1 MKANENTRN
10 QNLWD
15 SSKTVL
21 REKFIPINAYIK
33 KKSKIN
39 KLTLQLKK
47 LEKEQLKPK
56 TEWR

>member
-21 REKFIPINAYIK
+21 REKFIAINAYIK

-39 KLTLQLKK
+39 KLTLQFKK
-47 LEKEQLKPK
+47 LEKEQLE